1 MAGEPSYAG
10 GKHVNAWVCLAS
22 PRVSPAALGVS
33 LATPKVSLTSS
44 GVSPAALGVGTT
56 PSWVSMR
63 TAE

>member
-1 MAGEPSYAG
+1 MAGEPSFAG
-10 GKHVNAWVCLAS
+10 GEHAGAW
-22 PRVSPAALGVS
+22 VS